1 MHHLDISGDHIDI
14 LTAHQN
20 FHYQAQSQSHTQQ
33 HSQNQQQSMF
43 LAPANM
49 DAVKVQQQSQQTDA
63 NCSFGE
69 SSHFIRPPKNQKKKK
84 QSTHHTGIS
93 EQK

>member
-1 MHHLDISGDHIDI
+1 MHHLDINGDHIDI
-14 LTAHQN
+14 LTAHPN
-20 FHYQAQSQSHTQQ
+20 FHYQPQSQSHAQ

-49 DAVKVQQQSQQTDA
+49 DAVEVQQQSQQTDA

-69 SSHFIRPPKNQKKKK
+69 SSHFPAAKHKTNKKKTK
-84 QSTHHTGIS
+84 NKNLHNTHR
-93 EQK
+93 